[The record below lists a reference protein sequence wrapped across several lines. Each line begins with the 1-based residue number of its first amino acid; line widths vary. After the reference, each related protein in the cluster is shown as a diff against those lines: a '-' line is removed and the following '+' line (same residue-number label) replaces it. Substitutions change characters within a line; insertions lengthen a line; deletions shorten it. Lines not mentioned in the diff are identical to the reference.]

1 MSLKTLIIGG
11 TSALALGA
19 CGGGSDPATNEDA
32 PTPPAEAEVTSAN
45 AELHPLLAE
54 VAAATYSL
62 EKSHAFMTI
71 KVGHSG
77 GISDYR
83 ISFTDFDGD
92 LSFDPADPEASSLT
106 FTVNPMAVETNYPG
120 DYKAGHADSQWESWN
135 EDVSRDAKWLNAD
148 AFPEIIFVAT
158 EIARTG
164 DLTGSVT
171 GDLTLLGVTKPVTL
185 DVTYNGVANP
195 PWFGERDVIGFDA
208 STTVNRSE
216 FGMAAYIPNIS
227 DSVTVE
233 FSGEF
238 LQDE

>member
-1 MSLKTLIIGG
+1 
-11 TSALALGA
+11 
-19 CGGGSDPATNEDA
+19 
-32 PTPPAEAEVTSAN
+32 
-45 AELHPLLAE
+45 
-54 VAAATYSL
+54 
-62 EKSHAFMTI
+62 MTV

-106 FTVNPMAVETNYPG
+106 FTINPLAVETNYPG
-120 DYKAGHADSQWESWN
+120 DYKAGHAESQWESWN

-148 AFPEIIFVAT
+148 EFPEISFVAT
-158 EIARTG
+158 EITRTG
-164 DLTGSVT
+164 DLTGTVT
-171 GDLTLLGVTKPVTL
+171 GDLTLLGETKPITL

-227 DSVTVE
+227 DAVTVE